1 MRLYVEIFI
10 YTLSVIYSPGPVNF
24 MGLNAGLTGQFRN
37 CIGFFLGVGCA
48 MLVLFV
54 LLGYL
59 GEAFIPQGWLHYFAL
74 VGAIYIFYVA
84 FKMLNSQLKKSTQN
98 EQKLTFLNG
107 FFIQLLNP
115 KAILVVL
122 PVTTIMYPAAHI
134 QGIMIFVVS
143 LLISLGASG
152 APCSYAFA
160 GKLLGN
166 KISNPIWLNRLN
178 YVMAVLLMI
187 TGLLMLKDFMF
198 GTHLI

>member
-1 MRLYVEIFI
+1 MEIFI
-10 YTLSVIYSPGPVNF
+10 YTLSVMYSPGPVNF

-48 MLVLFV
+48 MMVLFV
-54 LLGYL
+54 ALGYL
-59 GEAFIPQGWLHYFAL
+59 GEALIPQGWLHYFAL
-74 VGAIYIFYVA
+74 VGALYIFYVA
-84 FKMLNSQLKKSTQN
+84 FKMLSSHLNKTSQS
-98 EQKLTFLNG
+98 EQKLTFFNG

-143 LLISLGASG
+143 LLISLGAAG

-178 YVMAVLLMI
+178 YVMAVLLI
-187 TGLLMLKDFMF
+187 LTGLSMLRDFII